1 LASTGIFSRE
11 GQEKHAGLV
20 EVRKAELRIPLVRR
34 RLITHDRE
42 KPMTHLAAGLMG
54 RICVSLWLAVLPLGS
69 VADAADFYK
78 DRMIT
83 FIIGSAPGGGY
94 DTYSRLIASHLGQ
107 HIGGQPMIVPQNVP
121 GAGSIRA
128 ANYLYNVA
136 PKDGTTIG
144 MVDEA
149 IFLNQLL
156 GVQEPTTDAAQLSWF
171 GGILRRIMGTQGTKT
186 DAVKFNWIGRIL
198 ANSAILFARREAGVQ
213 KIEDAVQK
221 ELIVSASGTASKL
234 NWTVLKNAFGM
245 KFKIVSGYQGSNESL
260 LALMRGEADAL
271 SMPWS
276 ILRIAGAELIRD
288 KKINL
293 LLQTGAEKDADLGTL
308 PRMIDL
314 ARNDDERKLLE
325 LFASPSTIGRS
336 VLAPPGT
343 SMERVAELRRAFIAM
358 TQDPAFL
365 SDLKKARL
373 EISPL
378 SGEQLQ
384 AAVATMGDVPDW
396 LIERARRVSE
406 TGGN

>member
-1 LASTGIFSRE
+1 
-11 GQEKHAGLV
+11 
-20 EVRKAELRIPLVRR
+20 
-34 RLITHDRE
+34 
-42 KPMTHLAAGLMG
+42 MTHFAAGLMR
-54 RICVSLWLAVLPLGS
+54 RICVSLWLAVLPLDP
-69 VADAADFYK
+69 VADAAEFYK
-78 DRMIT
+78 DRTIT

-94 DTYSRLIASHLGQ
+94 DTYSRLIASHLGR
-107 HIGGQPMIVPQNVP
+107 HIGGQPTIIPQNVP

-136 PKDGTTIG
+136 LKDGTTIG

-149 IFLNQLL
+149 IFLNQIL
-156 GVQEPTTDAAQLSWF
+156 GVQEPTTDAAKLSWF
-171 GGILRRIMGTQGTKT
+171 GGILRRIMGTQETKT

-198 ANSAILFARREAGVQ
+198 ANSAILFARREVGVQ
-213 KIEDAVQK
+213 KIGDAVDK
-221 ELIVSASGTASKL
+221 ELIVSACGTASKL

-276 ILRIAGAELIRD
+276 ILRITGADLIHD

-293 LLQTGAEKDADLGTL
+293 LLQTGAEKDADLGDL

-314 ARNDDERKLLE
+314 ARNDDERRLLA

-336 VLAPPGT
+336 VIAPPGT
-343 SMERVAELRRAFIAM
+343 SMERVAELRRAFMAM
-358 TQDPAFL
+358 TQDQIFL

-373 EISPL
+373 ELSPL
-378 SGEQLQ
+378 SGERLQ
-384 AAVATMGDVPDW
+384 AAVASMGDVPDW
-396 LIERARRVSE
+396 LIKRARRVSE
-406 TGGN
+406 AAGTER

>member
-1 LASTGIFSRE
+1 
-11 GQEKHAGLV
+11 
-20 EVRKAELRIPLVRR
+20 
-34 RLITHDRE
+34 
-42 KPMTHLAAGLMG
+42 MHLDAALM
-54 RICVSLWLAVLPLGS
+54 RCICAALWLALPPIGS
-69 VADAADFYK
+69 VAAAADFYK
-78 DRMIT
+78 DRTIT

-94 DTYSRLIASHLGQ
+94 DTYSRLAASHLGR
-107 HIGGQPMIVPQNVP
+107 HLAGQPTIVPQNMP

-136 PKDGTTIG
+136 PKDGTAIG

-149 IFLNQLL
+149 IFLNQIL
-156 GVQEPTTDAAQLSWF
+156 GVQEPSTEVTKPGWF
-171 GGILRRIMGTQGTKT
+171 SGFLRRITGTQETKT
-186 DAVKFNWIGRIL
+186 DAIKFNWIGRIL
-198 ANSAILFARREAGVQ
+198 ANDAVLFVRREAGVQ
-213 KIEDAVQK
+213 KIDDAFDK
-221 ELIVSASGTASKL
+221 ELIVSASGTASRL
-234 NWTVLKNAFGM
+234 NWTVLKNVFGM

-276 ILRIAGAELIRD
+276 ILRFTGEELIHD

-293 LLQTGAEKDADLGTL
+293 LLQTGAVKDADLGDL

-314 ARNDDERKLLE
+314 ARDDDERKLLE

-343 SMERVAELRRAFIAM
+343 PVERVAELRRAFMAM

-365 SDLKKARL
+365 SDLKKGRL
-373 EISPL
+373 ELSPL

-384 AAVATMGDVPDW
+384 AAVASMGEVPDW

-406 TGGN
+406 TVRN

>member
-1 LASTGIFSRE
+1 MTCLATGMMR
-11 GQEKHAGLV
+11 
-20 EVRKAELRIPLVRR
+20 RIWV
-34 RLITHDRE
+34 T
-42 KPMTHLAAGLMG
+42 MWLAA
-54 RICVSLWLAVLPLGS
+54 LPLGA
-69 VADAADFYK
+69 VAGAADFYK
-78 DRMIT
+78 DRTIT

-94 DTYSRLIASHLGQ
+94 DTYSRLIASHLGR
-107 HIGGQPMIVPQNVP
+107 HISGQPTIIPQNVP

-136 PKDGTTIG
+136 PKDGTAIG

-149 IFLNQLL
+149 ILLNQILA
-156 GVQEPTTDAAQLSWF
+156 VQEPSADAAKPGWF
-171 GGILRRIMGTQGTKT
+171 GGILRRIMGTQEVKT
-186 DAVKFNWIGRIL
+186 DAAKFNWIGRIL
-198 ANSAILFARREAGVQ
+198 ANSAILFVRREAGVQ
-213 KIEDAVQK
+213 KIEDAYGK
-221 ELIVSASGTASKL
+221 ELVVSASGTASKL

-276 ILRIAGAELIRD
+276 ILRITGEELIRD
-288 KKINL
+288 KKITL
-293 LLQTGAEKDADLGTL
+293 LLQTGAEKDADLADL

-343 SMERVAELRRAFIAM
+343 SMERVAELRRAFMAM
-358 TQDPAFL
+358 TQDPTFL
-365 SDLKKARL
+365 GDLKKGRL
-373 EISPL
+373 ELSPL

-384 AAVATMGDVPDW
+384 AAVASMGAPPEW

-406 TGGN
+406 TAAN

>member
-1 LASTGIFSRE
+1 LQQVVGYLTYTGHGAIGRS
-11 GQEKHAGLV
+11 
-20 EVRKAELRIPLVRR
+20 
-34 RLITHDRE
+34 HDRE
-42 KPMTHLAAGLMG
+42 KGMTTFTARLMR
-54 RICVSLWLAVLPLGS
+54 RICVSLWPAVLPLGS

-78 DRMIT
+78 DRTIA

-94 DTYSRLIASHLGQ
+94 DTYSRLIASHLGR
-107 HIGGQPMIVPQNVP
+107 HIGGQPTIVPQNVP

-128 ANYLYNVA
+128 ANYLYNIA

-149 IFLNQLL
+149 IFLNQIL
-156 GVQEPTTDAAQLSWF
+156 GVQEPTTDAAKLSWF
-171 GGILRRIMGTQGTKT
+171 GGILRRIMGTQEVRT

-198 ANSAILFARREAGVQ
+198 ANSAVLFVRHEVGVR
-213 KIEDAVQK
+213 KIEDAVDK
-221 ELIVSASGTASKL
+221 ELIVSASGTAAKL

-276 ILRIAGAELIRD
+276 ILRITGADLIRD

-293 LLQTGAEKDADLGTL
+293 LLQTGAEKDADLGSL

-314 ARNDDERKLLE
+314 ARNDDERQLLE

-336 VLAPPGT
+336 VIAPPGT
-343 SMERVAELRRAFIAM
+343 SIERVAELRRAFMAM
-358 TQDPAFL
+358 TQDPTFL

-373 EISPL
+373 ELSPL

-384 AAVATMGDVPDW
+384 AAVAGMGDVPDW

-406 TGGN
+406 TIRN

>member
-1 LASTGIFSRE
+1 
-11 GQEKHAGLV
+11 
-20 EVRKAELRIPLVRR
+20 
-34 RLITHDRE
+34 
-42 KPMTHLAAGLMG
+42 
-54 RICVSLWLAVLPLGS
+54 
-69 VADAADFYK
+69 
-78 DRMIT
+78 
-83 FIIGSAPGGGY
+83 
-94 DTYSRLIASHLGQ
+94 
-107 HIGGQPMIVPQNVP
+107 
-121 GAGSIRA
+121 
-128 ANYLYNVA
+128 
-136 PKDGTTIG
+136 
-144 MVDEA
+144 
-149 IFLNQLL
+149 LNQIL
-156 GVQEPTTDAAQLSWF
+156 GVQEPATDAAKLGWF
-171 GGILRRIMGTQGTKT
+171 GGILRRIMGTQETKT

-198 ANSAILFARREAGVQ
+198 ANSAILFVRREAGVL
-213 KIEDAVQK
+213 KIEDAVDK

-245 KFKIVSGYQGSNESL
+245 KFKIVAGYQGSNESL

-276 ILRIAGAELIRD
+276 ILRITGAELIRD

-293 LLQTGAEKDADLGTL
+293 LLQTGAEKDADLGDL

-343 SMERVAELRRAFIAM
+343 SMERVAELRRAFMAM
-358 TQDPAFL
+358 TQDPTFL

-373 EISPL
+373 ELNPL

-384 AAVATMGDVPDW
+384 AAVAGMGDVPDW

-406 TGGN
+406 TIGN

>member
-1 LASTGIFSRE
+1 MTTFIA
-11 GQEKHAGLV
+11 
-20 EVRKAELRIPLVRR
+20 
-34 RLITHDRE
+34 RLL
-42 KPMTHLAAGLMG
+42 PCMCLSLSLAA
-54 RICVSLWLAVLPLGS
+54 LPLGS
-69 VADAADFYK
+69 VADAVDFYK
-78 DRMIT
+78 GRTIT
-83 FIIGSAPGGGY
+83 FTIGSAPGGGY
-94 DTYSRLIASHLGQ
+94 DTYSRLIASHLGR
-107 HIGGQPMIVPQNVP
+107 HITGQPTIVPQNVP

-136 PKDGTTIG
+136 PKDGTAIG

-149 IFLNQLL
+149 ILLNQIL
-156 GVQEPTTDAAQLSWF
+156 GAQEPNTKLSWF
-171 GGILRRIMGTQGTKT
+171 GGILRQITGTQETKT

-198 ANSAILFARREAGVQ
+198 ANSAVLFVRREAGVQ
-213 KIEDAVQK
+213 KIEDAIDK

-276 ILRIAGAELIRD
+276 ILRITGEELIRD

-293 LLQTGAEKDADLGTL
+293 LLQTGAEKDADLANV
-308 PRMIDL
+308 PRMVDL

-325 LFASPSTIGRS
+325 LFASPSMIGRS
-336 VLAPPGT
+336 VLAPPGVST
-343 SMERVAELRRAFIAM
+343 ERVAELRRAFMAM
-358 TQDPAFL
+358 TQDPTFL

-373 EISPL
+373 ELSPL

-384 AAVATMGDVPDW
+384 AAVAGMGEVPEW
-396 LIERARRVSE
+396 LIERARQVSE
-406 TGGN
+406 TIRN

>member
-1 LASTGIFSRE
+1 
-11 GQEKHAGLV
+11 
-20 EVRKAELRIPLVRR
+20 
-34 RLITHDRE
+34 
-42 KPMTHLAAGLMG
+42 MTHFTAGLM
-54 RICVSLWLAVLPLGS
+54 RYICVSWWLAAFGS

-78 DRMIT
+78 DRTIT

-94 DTYSRLIASHLGQ
+94 DTYSRLIASHLGR
-107 HIGGQPMIVPQNVP
+107 HIVGQPTIVPQNLP

-128 ANYLYNVA
+128 ANYLYNIA
-136 PKDGTTIG
+136 PKDGTSIG

-149 IFLNQLL
+149 IFLNQIL
-156 GVQEPTTDAAQLSWF
+156 GVQEPTTDAAKLSWF
-171 GGILRRIMGTQGTKT
+171 GGVLRRIMGTQETKT

-198 ANSAILFARREAGVQ
+198 ANSAILFVRREAVQ
-213 KIEDAVQK
+213 KIEDAVEK

-234 NWTVLKNAFGM
+234 NWTVLKNAFGL

-276 ILRIAGAELIRD
+276 ILRITGAELIRD

-293 LLQTGAEKDADLGTL
+293 LLQTGAEKDADLGNL

-343 SMERVAELRRAFIAM
+343 SVERVAELRRAFMAM
-358 TQDPAFL
+358 TQDPTFL

-373 EISPL
+373 ELSPL

-406 TGGN
+406 TVGN

>member
-1 LASTGIFSRE
+1 
-11 GQEKHAGLV
+11 
-20 EVRKAELRIPLVRR
+20 
-34 RLITHDRE
+34 
-42 KPMTHLAAGLMG
+42 MTRFAAGPM
-54 RICVSLWLAVLPLGS
+54 RCVCVALWLAVLPLG
-69 VADAADFYK
+69 AGAADFYK
-78 DRMIT
+78 DRTIT
-83 FIIGSAPGGGY
+83 FIIGAAPGGGY
-94 DTYSRLIASHLGQ
+94 DTYSRLIASHLGR
-107 HIGGQPMIVPQNVP
+107 HIAGQPTIVPQNVP

-136 PKDGTTIG
+136 PKDGTAIG

-149 IFLNQLL
+149 ILLNQIL
-156 GVQEPTTDAAQLSWF
+156 GVQEPEAAKPGWF
-171 GGILRRIMGTQGTKT
+171 GGILRRLMGTQETKT

-198 ANSAILFARREAGVQ
+198 ANSAVLFVRREAGIGR
-213 KIEDAVQK
+213 IEDAIDK

-234 NWTVLKNAFGM
+234 NWTVLKNAFAM

-276 ILRIAGAELIRD
+276 ILRLTGAELIRD

-293 LLQTGAEKDADLGTL
+293 LLQTGAEKDADLEDL

-314 ARNDDERKLLE
+314 ARSDDERKLLE

-343 SMERVAELRRAFIAM
+343 SAERVAELRRAFMAM
-358 TQDPAFL
+358 MQDPIFL
-365 SDLKKARL
+365 GDLRKARL
-373 EISPL
+373 ELSPL
-378 SGEQLQ
+378 GGEQLQ
-384 AAVATMGDVPDW
+384 AAVTRMSDVPDW

-406 TGGN
+406 TAGN

>member
-1 LASTGIFSRE
+1 MTGSPLERE
-11 GQEKHAGLV
+11 IDAESCTRRDHRKNVTKHHQ
-20 EVRKAELRIPLVRR
+20 
-34 RLITHDRE
+34 HDRE
-42 KPMTHLAAGLMG
+42 KPMTHYPGGLM
-54 RICVSLWLAVLPLGS
+54 RRLCVSLCLAVLPLSS
-69 VADAADFYK
+69 VADDFYR
-78 DRMIT
+78 DRTIT

-94 DTYSRLIASHLGQ
+94 DAYSRLVASHLGR
-107 HIGGQPMIVPQNVP
+107 HIGGQPTIVPQNLP

-128 ANYLYNVA
+128 ANYLYSIA
-136 PKDGTTIG
+136 PKDGTTLG

-149 IFLNQLL
+149 ILLNQIL
-156 GVQEPTTDAAQLSWF
+156 GVQEPTTDATKLSWF
-171 GGILRRIMGTQGTKT
+171 GGIVRRIMGTSEVRT
-186 DAVKFNWIGRIL
+186 DAIKFNWIGRIL
-198 ANSAILFARREAGVQ
+198 ANSAILFVRREVGVQ
-213 KIEDAVQK
+213 KIEDAVDK

-276 ILRIAGAELIRD
+276 ILRITGAELIRD

-293 LLQTGAEKDADLGTL
+293 LLQTGTEKDADLGNL

-343 SMERVAELRRAFIAM
+343 PMERVAELRHAFMAM
-358 TQDPAFL
+358 TQDPTFL

-373 EISPL
+373 ELSPL
-378 SGEQLQ
+378 SGERLQ
-384 AAVATMGDVPDW
+384 AAVASMGDVPDW
-396 LIERARRVSE
+396 LIKRARRVSE
-406 TGGN
+406 AVGN

>member
-1 LASTGIFSRE
+1 MIHF
-11 GQEKHAGLV
+11 
-20 EVRKAELRIPLVRR
+20 
-34 RLITHDRE
+34 
-42 KPMTHLAAGLMG
+42 AAGLM
-54 RICVSLWLAVLPLGS
+54 RLRRVCVSLWIAVLPLSS

-78 DRMIT
+78 DRTIT

-94 DTYSRLIASHLGQ
+94 DTYSRVVASHLRR
-107 HIGGQPMIVPQNVP
+107 HIGGQPTIIPQNLP

-149 IFLNQLL
+149 ILLNQIL
-156 GVQEPTTDAAQLSWF
+156 GAQEPAVDVAKLGWF
-171 GGILRRIMGTQGTKT
+171 GGILRRIMGTQETKT
-186 DAVKFNWIGRIL
+186 DAVKFNWIGRVL

-213 KIEDAVQK
+213 KIGDAVDK

-293 LLQTGAEKDADLGTL
+293 LLQTGAEKDADLGT
-308 PRMIDL
+308 
-314 ARNDDERKLLE
+314 
-325 LFASPSTIGRS
+325 
-336 VLAPPGT
+336 
-343 SMERVAELRRAFIAM
+343 
-358 TQDPAFL
+358 
-365 SDLKKARL
+365 
-373 EISPL
+373 
-378 SGEQLQ
+378 
-384 AAVATMGDVPDW
+384 
-396 LIERARRVSE
+396 
-406 TGGN
+406 

>member
-1 LASTGIFSRE
+1 MVAACL
-11 GQEKHAGLV
+11 
-20 EVRKAELRIPLVRR
+20 KARR
-34 RLITHDRE
+34 HRNGFARTPAMHDRE
-42 KPMTHLAAGLMG
+42 KPMTRFAARATR
-54 RICVSLWLAVLPLGS
+54 RICVPLWLAVLSLG
-69 VADAADFYK
+69 AAANAADFYH
-78 DRMIT
+78 DRTIA

-94 DTYSRLIASHLGQ
+94 DTYSRLVASHLGR
-107 HIGGQPMIVPQNVP
+107 HIAGRPTIIPQNMP

-136 PKDGTTIG
+136 PKDGTAIG

-149 IFLNQLL
+149 ILLNQIL
-156 GVQEPTTDAAQLSWF
+156 GVQEPAAEATKPNWF
-171 GGILRRIMGTQGTKT
+171 GGILRRIMGTQETRT

-198 ANSAILFARREAGVQ
+198 ANSAVLFVRREAGVQ
-213 KIEDAVQK
+213 KIEDAVDK

-260 LALMRGEADAL
+260 LALLRGETDAL

-276 ILRIAGAELIRD
+276 ILRITGAELIRD
-288 KKINL
+288 NKINL
-293 LLQTGAEKDADLGTL
+293 LLQTGAEKDADLGNL

-343 SMERVAELRRAFIAM
+343 SMERVVELRRAFMAM
-358 TQDPAFL
+358 TQDPTFL
-365 SDLKKARL
+365 GDLRKARL
-373 EISPL
+373 ELSPL
-378 SGEQLQ
+378 AGEQLQ
-384 AAVATMGDVPDW
+384 AAVARMGEVPDW

-406 TGGN
+406 TPRN